1 MFNEKFKLLK
11 DYNFIV
17 LVTVSWF
24 RPYAWTT
31 VSDGE
36 DADSFIINILQ
47 CENIDII
54 APQLYS
60 SNCNDRNIYNFINS
74 HIKSGFWSENII
86 NAWKKTKLKIVP
98 IVNKAEI
105 DTSNNRVKD
114 FDADKIKPFLKCIKS
129 IFSNYDGNSY
139 MDYVTANKHDESCTA
154 SFSGWEN
161 NCVSN

>member
-24 RPYAWTT
+24 RPYAWTK
-31 VSDGE
+31 VSEGE
-36 DADSFIINILQ
+36 DAESFIINIL
-47 CENIDII
+47 NSKYIDII
-54 APQLYS
+54 APQLYTN
-60 SNCNDRNIYNFINS
+60 NCNDIDIYEFIKA
-74 HIKSGFWSENII
+74 HIQSKFWSEDII
-86 NAWKKTKLKIVP
+86 NAWNSTDLKIVP

-105 DTSNNRVKD
+105 DISNKRVKD
-114 FDADKIKPFLKCIKS
+114 FDTEKINPFLKCIQS

-139 MDYVTANKHDESCTA
+139 MDYVTANKHDGSCTA

-161 NCVSN
+161 DCNSN